1 MAKDAVVVA
10 EIWFVEHGC
19 FFRPFWLGKFYEVQ
33 FTKTHEEVFHFF
45 CREGIILVLTL
56 TEGGSPRS

>member
-33 FTKTHEEVFHFF
+33 LTKTHEEVLHFF
-45 CREGIILVLTL
+45 YREGIFLILTL
-56 TEGGSPRS
+56 TKGGSPKS